1 MFYFRVFEL
10 LRYFIIGLANTRTN
24 FSNRNRVFYNRVF
37 VHFNSRDESLSQTF
51 CFIPG
56 NRVDPVVGH
65 RNCEMKKVDIK

>member
-37 VHFNSRDESLSQTF
+37 VRFHSRDETSFTNYLF
-51 CFIPG
+51 LPG
-56 NRVDPVVGH
+56 NRVDPVVGQ